1 MKQEEF
7 FELLA
12 DLDER
17 YIVEAEEP
25 IKSTRKNRK
34 NLLFAV
40 SLVAAACL
48 CLFIFQG
55 RSIEL
60 SHSKGVR
67 ASYATFVP
75 SIGVDACLVYL
86 TEEEI
91 FKENSDAIF
100 KGTVT
105 KLDNIRLSFNGDT
118 MYRALVEVQVEK
130 AYRGTCSEGETVR
143 MLLPGAVSETSHN
156 SIMDTLGELEVGMT
170 GIFMPRAY
178 GIDSVYQSNGATLYL
193 GELAPY
199 GFGDGIRFAFL
210 ETEEGLVFDRSAYVG
225 AKDAMTLEEIEA
237 YIYEMLELYFSEGSG
252 EQTEE
257 K

>member
-1 MKQEEF
+1 MKQEDF

-17 YIVEAEEP
+17 YIVEAEAP
-25 IKSTRKNRK
+25 IKSTRKHRK
-34 NLLFAV
+34 KLLFAV
-40 SLVAAACL
+40 GLVAAACL
-48 CLFIFQG
+48 CVLVFRG

-75 SIGVDACLVYL
+75 SIGMDACLVNL

-105 KLDNIRLSFNGDT
+105 KIDNIRLSFNGSA
-118 MYRALVEVQVEK
+118 MYQALAEVQVEK
-130 AYRGTCSEGETVR
+130 VYHGICTEGKTVR
-143 MLLPGAVSETSHN
+143 MLLPGAVSENSHN

-170 GIFMPRAY
+170 GIFMPMLY
-178 GIDSVYQSNGATLYL
+178 GIDSVHQSNGATLYL

-210 ETEEGLVFDRSAYVG
+210 ETEDGLVFDRSAYVG
-225 AKDAMTLEEIEA
+225 AKDAVTLEDIEA
-237 YIYEMLELYFSEGSG
+237 YIYKMLELYFGEGSK